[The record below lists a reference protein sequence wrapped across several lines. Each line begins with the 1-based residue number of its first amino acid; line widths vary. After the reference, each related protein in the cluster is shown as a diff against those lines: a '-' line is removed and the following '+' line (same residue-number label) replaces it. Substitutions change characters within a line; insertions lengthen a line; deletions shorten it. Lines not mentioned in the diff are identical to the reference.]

1 MLTAKTNEKL
11 EDIIP
16 RLNTVSGLPVVD
28 ANNRVIGVIS
38 RKVSVNPTALIRTC
52 SCMGLRRVARSHLTG
67 SWVVGVCVLKRLPEA
82 ALGRQQP

>member
-38 RKVSVNPTALIRTC
+38 RKVSFNL
-52 SCMGLRRVARSHLTG
+52 
-67 SWVVGVCVLKRLPEA
+67 
-82 ALGRQQP
+82 QP